1 MHRRMNRILK
11 TTDRISQFAEK
22 NLRNKKEFGEDARLA
37 FKRHLNDLKR
47 SEKDDPAFPYVFI
60 PEKAEDI
67 IELANKLTIAEGEG
81 DEEFT
86 CAGFQEFILGSLFGW
101 VHKETR
107 KRRFTDSY
115 VQVARQQ
122 GKSVLNAIL
131 GIKCS
136 NFDNYNYGQIY
147 CTATKSDQAR
157 IVLNEI
163 SKVIKADADLQELFD
178 IKDYKS
184 EITGKITN
192 TAIRALGR
200 DTKSIDGFRPYL
212 GIVDEYHAHKD
223 NQMYKL
229 LKGGTRKLKQSL
241 ISVIT
246 TAGFNLNAP
255 CYELFKYCRRVLRG
269 IDINERQFIYIAQ
282 MDEKDNI
289 WDPKNWIKCCP
300 LTGRDPELVS
310 QMQEDAKKAKSM
322 GGEELRD
329 FMTKSLNIWVT
340 NAETAFIDLAEW
352 EKCGCKKTLEDF
364 RGKKA
369 ICGLDLSS
377 GGDLTSLVLEFPY
390 EDEKTGDKKYYI
402 YSHSFIPKQRMQEH
416 MDQEDNAPYVIW
428 EQEGLLTVTTAAAG
442 IKTDYKTILAHLH
455 SLVDI
460 YEIDLGAIAYD
471 PHNASAFLLDLED
484 FGCDLVEIKQSARSL
499 NDATVDFQLEVK
511 AHNIEYNERNKL
523 LTRSMND
530 AILSEPNSFGEI
542 KIDKMLQKNRIDPCD
557 AVICAHKVAMGIDV
571 MEITTDQSVEAYLKM
586 FEKEAGASVE

>member
-1 MHRRMNRILK
+1 MGRILK
-11 TTDRISQFAEK
+11 TTDRVSQFAEK
-22 NLRNKKEFGEDARLA
+22 NLKNKKEFGEDARLA
-37 FKRHLNDLKR
+37 FKRHLNDLKK
-47 SEKDDPAFPYVFI
+47 SQKNTPEFPYVFK
-60 PEKAEDI
+60 PELAEDI

-81 DEEFT
+81 EQEFI

-101 VHKETR
+101 VHKETG

-115 VQVARQQ
+115 VQLARQQ
-122 GKSVLNAIL
+122 GKSVMDAIL

-147 CTATKSDQAR
+147 CTATKSDQAW
-157 IVLNEI
+157 IVLKEI
-163 SKVIKADADLQELFD
+163 IKFINADTDLQELFV
-178 IKDYKS
+178 IKEHKS

-192 TAIRALGR
+192 TVIKALGR

-229 LKGGTRKLKQSL
+229 LKGGTRHLKQSL

-246 TAGFNLNAP
+246 TAGFNLNSP
-255 CYELFKYCRRVLRG
+255 CYELYKYCRRVLRG
-269 IDINERQFIYIAQ
+269 IDTNERQFIYIAQ
-282 MDEKDNI
+282 MDAKDNI

-300 LTGRDPELVS
+300 LTGHDPDLMS
-310 QMQEDAKKAKSM
+310 LMQEDAKKAKSM
-322 GGEELRD
+322 GGDELRD

-352 EKCGCKKTLEDF
+352 EKCACKKTLEDF

-369 ICGLDLSS
+369 VCGLDLSS

-390 EDEKTGDKKYYI
+390 EDDKTGDKKYYI

-416 MDQEDNAPYVIW
+416 MEEEDNAPYVIW
-428 EQEGLLTVTTAAAG
+428 EREGLLTATTAASG
-442 IKTDYKTILAHLH
+442 IKTDYKTILSHLH
-455 SLVDI
+455 DIVDT
-460 YEIDLGAIAYD
+460 YDIDLEAIAYD

-484 FGCDLVEIKQSARSL
+484 FGCDLIEVKQSARSL
-499 NDATVDFQLEVK
+499 NDATVDFGLEVK
-511 AHNIEYNERNKL
+511 AHNVEYNEDNKL

-530 AILSEPNSFGEI
+530 AVLSQPNSFGEI

-557 AVICAHKVAMGIDV
+557 ATICAHKVAMAIEVD
-571 MEITTDQSVEAYLKM
+571 EITTNQSVEAYLKM
-586 FEKEAGASVE
+586 FEKETGASGE

>member
-1 MHRRMNRILK
+1 MARVLK
-11 TTDRISQFAEK
+11 TTDRVSQFAEK
-22 NLRNKKEFGEDARLA
+22 NLKNKKEFGEDARLA

-47 SEKDDPAFPYVFI
+47 SEKSDPAFPYIFV

-81 DEEFT
+81 DQEFT

-101 VHKETR
+101 VHKETG

-163 SKVIKADADLQELFD
+163 SKFINADADLQELFD

-192 TAIRALGR
+192 TVIRALGR

-269 IDINERQFIYIAQ
+269 IDTNERQFVYIAQ

-300 LTGRDPELVS
+300 LTGHDPELVS

-352 EKCGCKKTLEDF
+352 EKCGCKKTLENF

-402 YSHSFIPKQRMQEH
+402 YSHSFIPKRRMQEH

-455 SLVDI
+455 TLVDT
-460 YEIDLGAIAYD
+460 YEIDLTAIAYD

-499 NDATVDFQLEVK
+499 NDATIDFQLEVK
-511 AHNIEYNERNKL
+511 AHNIEYDERNKL

-557 AVICAHKVAMGIDV
+557 ATVCAHKVAMGV
-571 MEITTDQSVEAYLKM
+571 EVEEITTDQSVEAYLKM
-586 FEKEAGASVE
+586 FEKEAGASGE

>member
-1 MHRRMNRILK
+1 MARALK
-11 TTDRISQFAEK
+11 TTDRVSQFAEK
-22 NLRNKKEFGEDARLA
+22 NLKNKKEFGEDARLA
-37 FKRHLNDLKR
+37 LKRHLNDLKR
-47 SEKDDPAFPYVFI
+47 SEKNDPAFPYIFV

-81 DEEFT
+81 NQEFT

-101 VHKETR
+101 VHKETG

-122 GKSVLNAIL
+122 GKSILNAVI

-163 SKVIKADADLQELFD
+163 SKFINADVELQELFD

-184 EITGKITN
+184 EIIGRITN
-192 TAIRALGR
+192 TVIRALGR

-246 TAGFNLNAP
+246 TAGFNLNGP
-255 CYELFKYCRRVLRG
+255 CYELYKYCRRVLRG
-269 IDINERQFIYIAQ
+269 IDTNDRQFVYIAQ
-282 MDEKDNI
+282 MDEEDNK

-300 LTGRDPELVS
+300 LSGNDTELVS

-322 GGEELRD
+322 GGEELLD
-329 FMTKSLNIWVT
+329 FLTKALNIWVT
-340 NAETAFIDLAEW
+340 NSETSFIDLKEW
-352 EKCGCKKTLEDF
+352 EKCGCKKTLENF
-364 RGKKA
+364 KRKKA
-369 ICGLDLSS
+369 VCGLDLSS
-377 GGDLTSLVLEFPY
+377 GGDLTTLALEFPY
-390 EDEKTGDKKYYI
+390 EDEKTGDRKYYI
-402 YSHSFIPKQRMQEH
+402 YSHSFIPRRRMQEH
-416 MDQEDNAPYVIW
+416 MEKEPPAPYVIW
-428 EQEGLLTVTTAAAG
+428 EKDGLLTATTAAKG
-442 IKTDYKTILAHLH
+442 IKTDYKTILKHLNT
-455 SLVDI
+455 LIDT
-460 YEIDLGAIAYD
+460 YEIDLEAIAYD

-499 NDATVDFQLEVK
+499 NDTTVDFQLEVK
-511 AHNIEYNERNKL
+511 AHNIEYDERNKL

-542 KIDKMLQKNRIDPCD
+542 KIDKMLQKDRIDPCD
-557 AVICAHKVAMGIDV
+557 ATICSHKVAMGMDLDAIDINDCV
-571 MEITTDQSVEAYLKM
+571 DTFLDLYK
-586 FEKEAGASVE
+586 

>member
-1 MHRRMNRILK
+1 MARVLK
-11 TTDRISQFAEK
+11 TTDHVSQFAEK
-22 NLRNKKEFGEDARLA
+22 NLKNKKEFGEDARLA

-47 SEKDDPAFPYVFI
+47 SEKNDQAFPYIFV

-81 DEEFT
+81 DQEFT

-101 VHKETR
+101 VHKETG

-147 CTATKSDQAR
+147 CTATKSEQAR

-163 SKVIKADADLQELFD
+163 SKFINADADLQELFD

-192 TAIRALGR
+192 TVIRALGR

-269 IDINERQFIYIAQ
+269 IDTNERQFIYIAQ

-300 LTGRDPELVS
+300 LTGHDPELVS

-340 NAETAFIDLAEW
+340 NAETAFIDLADW

-364 RGKKA
+364 RGQKA
-369 ICGLDLSS
+369 VCGLDLSS

-390 EDEKTGDKKYYI
+390 EDERTGDKKYYI
-402 YSHSFIPKQRMQEH
+402 YSHSFMPKRRMQEH
-416 MDQEDNAPYVIW
+416 MDREDNAPYVIW

-455 SLVDI
+455 TLVDT
-460 YEIDLGAIAYD
+460 YEIDLTAIAYD

-484 FGCDLVEIKQSARSL
+484 FGCNLVEIKQSARSL
-499 NDATVDFQLEVK
+499 NDATIDFQLEVK
-511 AHNIEYNERNKL
+511 AHNIEYDECNKL

-530 AILSEPNSFGEI
+530 AILSAPNSFGEI

-557 AVICAHKVAMGIDV
+557 AVICAHKEARGIEV
-571 MEITTDQSVEAYLKM
+571 EEITTDQSVEAYLKM
-586 FEKEAGASVE
+586 FEKEAGASGE

>member
-1 MHRRMNRILK
+1 MARALK
-11 TTDRISQFAEK
+11 TTDRVSQFAEK
-22 NLRNKKEFGEDARLA
+22 NQKNKKEFGEDARLA

-47 SEKDDPAFPYVFI
+47 SEKNDPAFPYIFA

-81 DEEFT
+81 NQEFT

-101 VHKETR
+101 VHKETG

-115 VQVARQQ
+115 VQLARQQ
-122 GKSVLNAIL
+122 GKSILDAII

-163 SKVIKADADLQELFD
+163 SKFINADTELQELFD

-184 EITGKITN
+184 EIIGRITN
-192 TAIRALGR
+192 TVIRALGR

-246 TAGFNLNAP
+246 TAGFNLNGP
-255 CYELFKYCRRVLRG
+255 CYELYKYCRRVLRG
-269 IDINERQFIYIAQ
+269 IDANERQFVYIAQ
-282 MDEKDNI
+282 MDEKDNK
-289 WDPKNWIKCCP
+289 WDPQNWIKCCP
-300 LTGRDPELVS
+300 LSGNDPELVS

-322 GGEELRD
+322 GGEELLD
-329 FMTKSLNIWVT
+329 FLTKALNIWVT
-340 NAETAFIDLAEW
+340 NSETSFIDLKEW
-352 EKCGCKKTLEDF
+352 EKCGCKKTLENF
-364 RGKKA
+364 KRKKA
-369 ICGLDLSS
+369 VCGLDLSS
-377 GGDLTSLVLEFPY
+377 GGDLTTLALEFPY
-390 EDEKTGDKKYYI
+390 EDEKTGDRKYYI
-402 YSHSFIPKQRMQEH
+402 YSHSFIPKRRMQEH
-416 MDQEDNAPYVIW
+416 MEKEDNAPYVIW
-428 EQEGLLTVTTAAAG
+428 EKDGLLTATTAAKG
-442 IKTDYKTILAHLH
+442 IKTDYKTILKHLNT
-455 SLVDI
+455 LIDT
-460 YEIDLGAIAYD
+460 YEIDLEAIAYD

-499 NDATVDFQLEVK
+499 NDTTVDFQLEVK
-511 AHNIEYNERNKL
+511 AHNIEYDERNKL

-557 AVICAHKVAMGIDV
+557 ATICCHKVAMGMDLDAIDINDCV
-571 MEITTDQSVEAYLKM
+571 DAFLDLYK
-586 FEKEAGASVE
+586 

>member
-1 MHRRMNRILK
+1 MDRVTKFAKANLK
-11 TTDRISQFAEK
+11 
-22 NLRNKKEFGEDARLA
+22 NKKDFGEDARLA
-37 FKRHLNDLKR
+37 FKRHINDLAR
-47 SEKDDPAFPYVFI
+47 SEKNNPNFPYRFDE
-60 PEKAEDI
+60 EKAEDI

-81 DEEFT
+81 NEQFT

-101 VHKETR
+101 VHKETG

-147 CTATKSDQAR
+147 CTATKADQAR
-157 IVLNEI
+157 IVLKEI
-163 SKVIKADADLQELFD
+163 IKFINADSDLKELFD

-184 EITGKITN
+184 EITGKITS
-192 TAIRALGR
+192 TVIRALGR
-200 DTKSIDGFRPYL
+200 DTHTIDGFRPYL

-255 CYELFKYCRRVLRG
+255 CYDLYKYCRRVLRG
-269 IDINERQFIYIAQ
+269 IDVNERQFIYIAQ
-282 MDEKDNI
+282 MDEKDDI
-289 WDPKNWIKCCP
+289 WDPANWIKCCP
-300 LTGRDPELVS
+300 LTGKDPELVAA
-310 QMQEDAKKAKSM
+310 MQEDARKAQSM
-322 GGEELRD
+322 GGAELRD
-329 FMTKSLNIWVT
+329 FLTKALNIWVT
-340 NAETAFIDLAEW
+340 NAETAFLDLAEW
-352 EKCGCKKTLEDF
+352 EKCGSDRDLKDF
-364 RGKKA
+364 IGKQV
-369 ICGLDLSS
+369 IVGLDLSS
-377 GGDLTSLVLEFPY
+377 GGDLTSYCLEFPY
-390 EDEKTGDKKYYI
+390 EDEETGDRRYFL
-402 YSHSFIPKQRMQEH
+402 HSQSFMPRHRLQEH
-416 MDQEDNAPYVIW
+416 MDLEDNAPYVIW
-428 EQEGLLTVTTAAAG
+428 QQQGLLTVTTAAGG
-442 IKTDYKTILAHLH
+442 IKTDYKTILSSLH
-455 SLVDI
+455 DLVDEYQLDVI
-460 YEIDLGAIAYD
+460 AIGYD

-484 FGCDLVEIKQSARSL
+484 FGCDLIEIKQSARSL

-511 AHNIEYNERNKL
+511 AHNMEYNKGNVL

-557 AVICAHKVAMGIDV
+557 AAICAHKIAMGADLETVDINDAV
-571 MEITTDQSVEAYLKM
+571 
-586 FEKEAGASVE
+586 GAFLDMYE

>member
-1 MHRRMNRILK
+1 MDRVTKFAKANLK
-11 TTDRISQFAEK
+11 
-22 NLRNKKEFGEDARLA
+22 NKKDFGEDARLA
-37 FKRHLNDLKR
+37 FKRHINDLAR
-47 SEKDDPAFPYVFI
+47 SEKNDPNFPYRFDE
-60 PEKAEDI
+60 EKAEDI

-81 DEEFT
+81 NEQFT

-101 VHKETR
+101 VHKETG

-147 CTATKSDQAR
+147 CTATKADQAR
-157 IVLNEI
+157 IVLKEI
-163 SKVIKADADLQELFD
+163 IKFINADSDLKELFD

-184 EITGKITN
+184 EITGKITS
-192 TAIRALGR
+192 TVIRALGR
-200 DTKSIDGFRPYL
+200 DTHTIDGFRPYL

-255 CYELFKYCRRVLRG
+255 CYDLYKYCRRVLRG
-269 IDINERQFIYIAQ
+269 IDVNERQFIYIAQ
-282 MDEKDNI
+282 MDEKDDI
-289 WDPKNWIKCCP
+289 WDPANWIKCCP
-300 LTGRDPELVS
+300 LTGKDPELVAA
-310 QMQEDAKKAKSM
+310 MQEDARKAQSM
-322 GGEELRD
+322 GGAELRD
-329 FMTKSLNIWVT
+329 FLTKALNIWVT
-340 NAETAFIDLAEW
+340 NAETAFLDLAEW
-352 EKCGCKKTLEDF
+352 EKCGSDRDLKDF
-364 RGKKA
+364 IGKQV
-369 ICGLDLSS
+369 IVGLDLSS
-377 GGDLTSLVLEFPY
+377 GGDLTSYCLEFPY
-390 EDEKTGDKKYYI
+390 EDEETGDRRYFL
-402 YSHSFIPKQRMQEH
+402 HSQSFMPRHRLQEH
-416 MDQEDNAPYVIW
+416 MDLQDNAPYVIW
-428 EQEGLLTVTTAAAG
+428 QQQGLLTVTTAAGG
-442 IKTDYKTILAHLH
+442 IKTDYKTILSSLH
-455 SLVDI
+455 DLVDEYQLDVI
-460 YEIDLGAIAYD
+460 AIGYD

-484 FGCDLVEIKQSARSL
+484 FGCDLIEIKQSARSL

-511 AHNIEYNERNKL
+511 AHNMEYNKGNVL

-557 AVICAHKVAMGIDV
+557 AAICAHKIAMGADLETVDINDAV
-571 MEITTDQSVEAYLKM
+571 
-586 FEKEAGASVE
+586 GAFLDMYE

>member
-1 MHRRMNRILK
+1 MRTLK
-11 TTDRISQFAEK
+11 TTDRVSQFAEK
-22 NLRNKKEFGEDARLA
+22 NLKNKKEFGEDARLA

-47 SEKDDPAFPYVFI
+47 SEKNDPAFPYVFV

-81 DEEFT
+81 DQEFT

-101 VHKETR
+101 VHKETG

-115 VQVARQQ
+115 VQIARQQ

-163 SKVIKADADLQELFD
+163 SKFINADAELQELFT

-184 EITGKITN
+184 EIIGKITN
-192 TAIRALGR
+192 SIIRALGR

-229 LKGGTRKLKQSL
+229 LKGGTRKLKESL

-269 IDINERQFIYIAQ
+269 IDTNERQFVYIAQ

-300 LTGRDPELVS
+300 LTGHDPELVS

-390 EDEKTGDKKYYI
+390 EDKKTGDKRYYI
-402 YSHSFIPKQRMQEH
+402 YSHSFIPKRRMQEH

-442 IKTDYKTILAHLH
+442 IKTDYKTILAYLH
-455 SLVDI
+455 MLVDT
-460 YEIDLGAIAYD
+460 YEIDLTTIAYD

-499 NDATVDFQLEVK
+499 NDATIDFQLEVK
-511 AHNIEYNERNKL
+511 AHNIEYDESNKL

-530 AILSEPNSFGEI
+530 AILSQPNSFGEI

-557 AVICAHKVAMGIDV
+557 AAICAHVVGMSLEV
-571 MEITTDQSVEAYLKM
+571 EEITTDQKIEAYLKM
-586 FEKEAGASVE
+586 FEKEAGTGDE